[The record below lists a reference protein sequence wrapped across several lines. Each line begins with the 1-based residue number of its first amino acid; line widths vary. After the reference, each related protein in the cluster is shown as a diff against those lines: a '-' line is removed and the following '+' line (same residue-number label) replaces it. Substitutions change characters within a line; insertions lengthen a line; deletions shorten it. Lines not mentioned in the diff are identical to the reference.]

1 MEGVDGRQVN
11 PQHGEAGFSQ
21 GGGGGGSGSRKR
33 AGVGGTSL
41 GGPR

>member
-1 MEGVDGRQVN
+1 MN